1 VRISRSI
8 SAVFLFALPLI
19 ASTFFNAPHRER
31 TVGAQW
37 FGGTAQASQKAQT
50 PQTKTITLLDTTDS
64 HGHIVPWDYYTNQP
78 ADLGLA
84 KIATLVKQ
92 ARADAPN
99 ALLLDCGD
107 STEGTPFA
115 YYFARKDTRKPNPE
129 MAAFNAMH
137 YDAMAVG
144 NHEFNFGLEVMW
156 KAKRESQFPWL
167 AANIKQSY
175 TSGVQFFRP
184 YFIKELAGIRVGIV
198 GFVTPGIP
206 RWEIPEHYKGYEF
219 ESIVETAKTV
229 IPEVRKQVDLL
240 VVIMHSGIDRDPET
254 GIAPA
259 RAPADVENAAWELA
273 ETEPGIDIIFFG
285 HTHRELPEKVVNGV
299 LLSQPK
305 NWGMSLSRADI
316 KMSRDASGA
325 WRVESKHS
333 QTIPVTSQVPPDPEI
348 TKLIEPYQAEV
359 QRYLDTPIAKSE
371 KTLSGE
377 YGRYQDEPLLDLIH
391 KVQLDAGRADVSMAT
406 IFYQGAKIPAGAVTI
421 REASALYIYENR
433 LYTVEMTGSHLKD
446 ALEHAASFFPAWPV
460 PAGQKVRVPGYNAD
474 SAEGVSYTIDLTQ
487 PVGQRIRN
495 LTFHGAP
502 LSADQKLRVAINNYR
517 YSGGGGYSVYQG
529 LPIVYQ
535 SHEEIFELLVD
546 YLKRT
551 KTVPSVADGNWKIEP
566 PEALAAV
573 EKAADE
579 ESKRDTNR

>member
-1 VRISRSI
+1 VRICRSI
-8 SAVFLFALPLI
+8 SAIFLLALPPI
-19 ASTFFNAPHRER
+19 ASTLFNAPHRER
-31 TVGAQW
+31 AVGAGW
-37 FGGTAQASQKAQT
+37 FAGTVQAAQKTQA

-64 HGHIVPWDYYTNQP
+64 HGHIMPWDYYTNHP

-84 KIATLVKQ
+84 KIATLVNQ
-92 ARADAPN
+92 ARADAPD

-107 STEGTPFA
+107 TTEGTPLA
-115 YYFARKDTRKPNPE
+115 YYFARKDTAKPSPE
-129 MAAFNAMH
+129 IAAFNAMH

-144 NHEFNFGLEVMW
+144 NHEFNFGLDVMW
-156 KAKRESQFPWL
+156 KAKRESHFPWL
-167 AANIKQSY
+167 AANIKQTYSD
-175 TSGVQFFRP
+175 GVQFVRP
-184 YFIKELAGIRVGIV
+184 YYIKEIAGIRIGIV

-259 RAPADVENAAWELA
+259 RAPADAENAAWELA
-273 ETEPGIDIIFFG
+273 ETEPGIDVIFFG

-305 NWGMSLSRADI
+305 NWGMSLSRADV
-316 KMSRDASGA
+316 KMSKDGA
-325 WRVESKHS
+325 GPWHVESKHS
-333 QTIPVTSQVPPDPEI
+333 QTIPVTSQVAPDPDI

-359 QRYLDTPIAKSE
+359 QNYLDTPIAKSE
-371 KTLSGE
+371 KALSGE

-391 KVQLDAGRADVSMAT
+391 KVQLEAGHADVSMAT
-406 IFYQGAKIPAGAVTI
+406 IFYPGVTVPAGAVTV
-421 REASALYIYENR
+421 RDASALYIYENM
-433 LYTVEMTGSHLKD
+433 LYTVEMTGAQLKD
-446 ALEHAASFFPAWPV
+446 ALEHAASFFPSWPV
-460 PAGQKVRVPGYNAD
+460 PAGQKLRLPGYNAD

-502 LSADQKLRVAINNYR
+502 PSAEQKLSVAINNYR

-535 SHEEIFELLVD
+535 SHKEISELLVD
-546 YLKRT
+546 YLKRV

-566 PEALAAV
+566 PEALAAI

-579 ESKRDTNR
+579 ESKRDANR

>member
-1 VRISRSI
+1 VRVSRSI
-8 SAVFLFALPLI
+8 SAVVLIAFALI
-19 ASTFFNAPHRER
+19 TSTLFSAPHHER
-31 TVGAQW
+31 AVGAGW
-37 FGGTAQASQKAQT
+37 FGGTTRAAQEARTS
-50 PQTKTITLLDTTDS
+50 QTKTITLLDTTDS
-64 HGHIVPWDYYTNQP
+64 HGHIMPRDYYTNQP

-92 ARADAPN
+92 ARAGAPD

-107 STEGTPFA
+107 TTEGTPFA
-115 YYFARKDTRKPNPE
+115 YYFARKDTAKPNPE
-129 MAAFNAMH
+129 IAAFNAMH

-144 NHEFNFGLEVMW
+144 NHEFNFGLDVMW
-156 KAKRESQFPWL
+156 KAKRESHFPWL
-167 AANIKQSY
+167 AANVKQTY
-175 TSGVQFFRP
+175 TNGVQFIHP
-184 YFIKELAGIRVGIV
+184 YYITHVAGIRVGIV

-259 RAPADVENAAWELA
+259 RAPADAENAAWGLA
-273 ETEPGIDIIFFG
+273 ETEPGIDVIFFG

-305 NWGMSLSRADI
+305 NWGMSLSRADV
-316 KMSRDASGA
+316 KMSKDGSGG
-325 WRVESKHS
+325 WHVESKHS
-333 QTIPVTSQVPPDPEI
+333 QTIPVTSQVAPDPEI

-359 QRYLDTPIAKSE
+359 QKYLDTPIAKSE
-371 KTLSGE
+371 KALSGE

-391 KVQLDAGRADVSMAT
+391 KVQLEAGHADVSMAT
-406 IFYQGAKIPAGAVTI
+406 IFYPGVKIPAGAMTI
-421 REASALYIYENR
+421 RDASALYIYENM
-433 LYTVEMTGSHLKD
+433 LYTVEMTGAQLKD

-460 PAGQKVRVPGYNAD
+460 PAGQRLRLPGYNAD
-474 SAEGVSYTIDLTQ
+474 SAKGVSYTIDLTQ

-495 LTFHGAP
+495 LTFHGTP
-502 LSADQKLRVAINNYR
+502 LTAGQKLRVAINNYR

-535 SHEEIFELLVD
+535 SHEEISELLVD

-551 KTVPSVADGNWKIEP
+551 KIVPPVADNNWTIEP
-566 PEALAAV
+566 PEALAAI

-579 ESKRDTNR
+579 ENKRDANR